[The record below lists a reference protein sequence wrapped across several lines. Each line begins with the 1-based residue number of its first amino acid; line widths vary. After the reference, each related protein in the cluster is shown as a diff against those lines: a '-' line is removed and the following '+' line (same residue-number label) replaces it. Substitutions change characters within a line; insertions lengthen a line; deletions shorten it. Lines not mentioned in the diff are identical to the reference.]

1 MRPRGATVG
10 GFSALLHQT
19 VRSSEGKDASTG
31 PLAGT
36 ERALSCLSNGRAQ
49 QEGSIMRK
57 SEIDHM
63 LEVAVAKAL
72 GVKLP
77 HLRTGVRP
85 ARKSAHAHRAIKHAA

>member
-1 MRPRGATVG
+1 
-10 GFSALLHQT
+10 
-19 VRSSEGKDASTG
+19 
-31 PLAGT
+31 
-36 ERALSCLSNGRAQ
+36 
-49 QEGSIMRK
+49 MRK

-85 ARKSAHAHRAIKHAA
+85 SRKSAHAHRPVKHAA

>member
-1 MRPRGATVG
+1 
-10 GFSALLHQT
+10 
-19 VRSSEGKDASTG
+19 
-31 PLAGT
+31 
-36 ERALSCLSNGRAQ
+36 
-49 QEGSIMRK
+49 MRK

-85 ARKSAHAHRAIKHAA
+85 ARKSAHAHRAVKHAA

>member
-1 MRPRGATVG
+1 MRDGESVVVPGATIW
-10 GFSALLHQT
+10 
-19 VRSSEGKDASTG
+19 
-31 PLAGT
+31 P
-36 ERALSCLSNGRAQ
+36 
-49 QEGSIMRK
+49 QEGIVMRK

-85 ARKSAHAHRAIKHAA
+85 SRKSAHAHRPVKHAA